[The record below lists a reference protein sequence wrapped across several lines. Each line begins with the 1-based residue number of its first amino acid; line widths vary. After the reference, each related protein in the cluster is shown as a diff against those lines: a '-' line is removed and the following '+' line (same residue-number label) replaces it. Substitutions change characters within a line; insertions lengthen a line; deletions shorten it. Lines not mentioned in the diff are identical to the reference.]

1 MRAASPPDEP
11 PGTRDAE
18 YGLDVAPKM
27 GLRHSKASSVCLDE
41 PSRSHSILEINS
53 YLRNIGLAERYPTSL
68 AIQLHKLRI

>member
-27 GLRHSKASSVCLDE
+27 GLRHSKARSVFQDE
-41 PSRSHSILEINS
+41 PSRSRSVREAMS

-68 AIQLHKLRI
+68 AI